1 MDDKPT
7 LPRAIFQAAPL
18 KPEMARRAY
27 PLVRLFNPTMELAD
41 WLTYARSFGRNAAKA
56 GLQVLEDERG
66 YVHAVFAYSV
76 RQHLRHRKLLRVYD
90 VVMAH
95 LPGRTLAETML
106 DAIAVIAKD
115 NGCDSVMVE
124 IDEASPAREALRR
137 AGFEQTEIACYLA
150 DHSLQLTELAS

>member
-7 LPRAIFQAAPL
+7 IPRAIFQAVPL
-18 KPEMARRAY
+18 KAETARRAY

-41 WLTYARSFGRNAAKA
+41 WLTYARSFGRNSARNA

-76 RQHLRHRKLLRVYD
+76 RQHLRHRKALRVYD

-95 LPGRTLAETML
+95 LPGRTLAESML
-106 DAIAVIAKD
+106 DAIAAIAKD
-115 NGCDSVMVE
+115 SGCDSVMVE
-124 IDEASPAREALRR
+124 LDDASPAREALRN

-150 DHSLQLTELAS
+150 DRSLQLAEAG